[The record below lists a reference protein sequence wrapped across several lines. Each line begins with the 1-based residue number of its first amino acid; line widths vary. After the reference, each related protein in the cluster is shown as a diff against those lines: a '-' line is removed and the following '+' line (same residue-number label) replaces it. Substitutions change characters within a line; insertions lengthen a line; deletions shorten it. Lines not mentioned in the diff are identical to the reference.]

1 MHGVLR
7 EGFTEKLNF
16 EQSLGG
22 GNQAV
27 VWGRVIQAE
36 RTVRV
41 KAKSEELRVATARE
55 GKTTVRLELRQ
66 EAGLGRV
73 EGVRWG
79 LVGPLE
85 GLGLFLQL
93 EGEPQ
98 QGCGQTWHDWT

>member
-41 KAKSEELRVATARE
+41 KASKGEGQERGASCGHGKRGKDNRE
-55 GKTTVRLELRQ
+55 T
-66 EAGLGRV
+66 
-73 EGVRWG
+73 
-79 LVGPLE
+79 
-85 GLGLFLQL
+85 
-93 EGEPQ
+93 
-98 QGCGQTWHDWT
+98 